1 MKKLCSKNGLFSFY
15 LNEKGKYQ
23 YKLNSDE
30 ILNFEN
36 ENRISEGLF
45 ELFIYKTYEEMEND
59 KTRQTSI
66 LPTSWFIMYNVLQN
80 INSYQ
85 INEDKYIYY
94 NNDGNNSNNS
104 STYFVPTFNDNENIC
119 ELYVFYKYQS
129 NENDESQKVFI
140 FSSSSAKEQDIES
153 RYLFFLEKLQKITK
167 NLNKNEKT
175 AIEIIRYP
183 KKITFFESQ
192 LLCLKICVDGIRTK
206 NCNEFLSTLPKM
218 KIDNECISE
227 IKNNLTPG
235 FHHKTMSYYEE
246 RLNSYETPVKNGA
259 NLIKEVQISYKNHK
273 HKSLSPVYTRKTNIL
288 ASTPKGNQVPVW
300 NKGQKKN
307 KTKNKAEDTER
318 NFFSPST
325 SRGDNIQPYKRKIV
339 KGDFNTENTSMN
351 GITFTKELKEIKIPF
366 SNNETSRT
374 SKQKLKI
381 RKRSD
386 DIISL
391 NINNNNNN
399 INYNYNINNGNN
411 KTTSKKNTIN
421 NNEADDSSFLN
432 LTEGEEANE
441 ILKRNQW
448 GPKRKEKRSFV
459 QKIDY
464 DKIEENLN
472 KDKNKSLKDSQVFPC
487 EACGTG
493 NCTIL

>member
-15 LNEKGKYQ
+15 LNENGKYQ

-45 ELFIYKTYEEMEND
+45 ELFIYKTYEEIENENA
-59 KTRQTSI
+59 KQTSI

-85 INEDKYIYY
+85 INEDKYIDN
-94 NNDGNNSNNS
+94 NNDGNISNNS

-119 ELYVFYKYQS
+119 ELYIFDKYQS
-129 NENDESQKVFI
+129 NENDKNQRIFI
-140 FSSSSAKEQDIES
+140 FSSSSAKEEDIES

-167 NLNKNEKT
+167 NLNKTEKT
-175 AIEIIRYP
+175 SIEIIRYP
-183 KKITFFESQ
+183 QKITFFETQ
-192 LLCLKICVDGIRTK
+192 LLCLKICVNGVKSK
-206 NCNEFLSTLPKM
+206 NCNEYLGSLPKL
-218 KIDNECISE
+218 KIDNECITE
-227 IKNNLTPG
+227 IKNTLIPG
-235 FHHKTMSYYEE
+235 FHHKAMSYYDE
-246 RLNSYETPVKNGA
+246 RLNSYVTPVKDGA
-259 NLIKEVQISYKNHK
+259 NPIKEVQISYKNNK

-288 ASTPKGNQVPVW
+288 ANTPKGNQGLVW
-300 NKGQKKN
+300 NENKKKN
-307 KTKNKAEDTER
+307 KTKNKTEDTER
-318 NFFSPST
+318 NTAAPSS
-325 SRGDNIQPYKRKIV
+325 SRVDNIEPYKRKIV
-339 KGDFNTENTSMN
+339 KGDYNTENTSMN
-351 GITFTKELKEIKIPF
+351 GITLTNELKEIKIPI

-374 SKQKLKI
+374 SKQKMKI

-386 DIISL
+386 DVINL

-411 KTTSKKNTIN
+411 QTTSKHN
-421 NNEADDSSFLN
+421 NPRHNEIDSSLFN
-432 LTEGEEANE
+432 LTEGEDVDE
-441 ILKRNQW
+441 ILKRNHW
-448 GPKRKEKRSFV
+448 ESRRKEKRSFI

-472 KDKNKSLKDSQVFPC
+472 KDNNKSLKDSQVFPC
-487 EACGTG
+487 ETCGTG
-493 NCTIL
+493 NCIIF